1 MDEGM
6 TRFRG
11 PMAYGVA
18 WGIILC
24 LKVSSVSIWFKHSFC
39 LERVVDIIMK
49 RAELGLLEVL
59 GLVVNAGRG
68 GMCRGELRIL
78 LTSIFGANKPYFLA
92 GGHYVFVSR
101 E

>member
-1 MDEGM
+1 
-6 TRFRG
+6 
-11 PMAYGVA
+11 
-18 WGIILC
+18 
-24 LKVSSVSIWFKHSFC
+24 
-39 LERVVDIIMK
+39 MK

-59 GLVVNAGRG
+59 GLVNAGRG

>member
-1 MDEGM
+1 
-6 TRFRG
+6 
-11 PMAYGVA
+11 
-18 WGIILC
+18 
-24 LKVSSVSIWFKHSFC
+24 
-39 LERVVDIIMK
+39 MK

-68 GMCRGELRIL
+68 GMCRGELLIL

-92 GGHYVFVSR
+92 GGYYVFVSR

>member
-1 MDEGM
+1 
-6 TRFRG
+6 
-11 PMAYGVA
+11 
-18 WGIILC
+18 
-24 LKVSSVSIWFKHSFC
+24 
-39 LERVVDIIMK
+39 MK

-78 LTSIFGANKPYFLA
+78 LSSIQKKPFVFYFLA
-92 GGHYVFVSR
+92 GGRYVFVSR

>member
-1 MDEGM
+1 
-6 TRFRG
+6 
-11 PMAYGVA
+11 
-18 WGIILC
+18 
-24 LKVSSVSIWFKHSFC
+24 
-39 LERVVDIIMK
+39 MK

-59 GLVVNAGRG
+59 GLFVNAGRG

-92 GGHYVFVSR
+92 GGHYVFVSC